1 MVIINKQLLFFGIFM
16 LSIKLFVINSLF
28 LCLGISQFA
37 VASGT
42 MNEDEVNNVS
52 RVDATSENEKQL
64 ISKAAGLLADYE
76 ITAKKLIANLESN
89 DSKVMAVN
97 EQAKKLLELSETV
110 IDSTQFRLPQ
120 CNEYL
125 AKSLLLKNQLQTIS
139 HDKLEK
145 DYHHDA
151 ALPKAAPE
159 CYHTKDLF
167 VHPATVIVL
176 TRDDPS
182 LNESTKSSINA
193 EISEVLGH
201 LELVRQLVIY

>member
-1 MVIINKQLLFFGIFM
+1 MYL
-16 LSIKLFVINSLF
+16 IKLFIFNSF
-28 LCLGISQFA
+28 FICLALSQFA

-42 MNEDEVNNVS
+42 MNEHEVSNVS

-64 ISKAAGLLADYE
+64 LSKAAGLLADYE
-76 ITAKKLIANLESN
+76 IAAKKLITNLETN
-89 DSKVMAVN
+89 DSNVETIN
-97 EQAKKLLELSETV
+97 EQANTLLELSETI
-110 IDSTQFRLPQ
+110 IDSAQFRLPQ
-120 CNEYL
+120 CKEYL
-125 AKSLLLKNQLQTIS
+125 AKSLLLKSQLQDIS

-151 ALPKAAPE
+151 ALPKSAPE

-182 LNESTKSSINA
+182 LNEETKLSIEA